1 MATNIF
7 SPEDIVIKRVRL
19 YAERFPSNY
28 QYLNLAGFEN
38 DNANGAGGAPIVTEL
53 SIYENLFKPYL
64 TATMTI
70 QDDQDLYRLADISGV
85 ERVEIEFEA
94 PGGDQSVPITKTFII
109 TAIEDIIKTNDYN
122 TILNISLIEDVAF
135 YNSQLN
141 LSKAYTGTCE
151 EIIFKII
158 EDNFSFKGLKFD
170 SNNISFQKA
179 FRYIAPNVDPFTAID
194 HILAKMTTELG
205 MPFFLYSSLYE
216 DNFVITDLNTI
227 LTKDALNKDKPF
239 VYSQASASIVSS
251 QDINTKAL
259 SVYSYDPGQ
268 LENTFAL
275 TQQGAIGFKFNAM
288 NATNGNLLQTKNV
301 SIKEYLKAVADASNL
316 PEGQTL
322 IQIDEDFIA
331 DPSGQD
337 NRRLTEFTPVIFNTL
352 VGETYR
358 DGLLSYDGDQYEM
371 FLRLVKEHVMT
382 NMLKNM
388 YSIHV
393 PGLIFSFNNP
403 SAAVGNQIEL
413 DVFKN
418 NPEDE
423 RSDMIDHKKSGSF
436 VILNRRHIIDFQN
449 KGRHTVVLNIARLFN
464 KVQLSWAMHF
474 MEII

>member
-1 MATNIF
+1 
-7 SPEDIVIKRVRL
+7 
-19 YAERFPSNY
+19 
-28 QYLNLAGFEN
+28 
-38 DNANGAGGAPIVTEL
+38 
-53 SIYENLFKPYL
+53 
-64 TATMTI
+64 
-70 QDDQDLYRLADISGV
+70 
-85 ERVEIEFEA
+85 
-94 PGGDQSVPITKTFII
+94 
-109 TAIEDIIKTNDYN
+109 
-122 TILNISLIEDVAF
+122 
-135 YNSQLN
+135 
-141 LSKAYTGTCE
+141 
-151 EIIFKII
+151 
-158 EDNFSFKGLKFD
+158 
-170 SNNISFQKA
+170 
-179 FRYIAPNVDPFTAID
+179 
-194 HILAKMTTELG
+194 MTTELG

-239 VYSQASASIVSS
+239 VYSQASANIVSS

-464 KVQLSWAMHF
+464 KVQLA
-474 MEII
+474 